1 MADTTTT
8 SSKQGA
14 EDEETHAFLS
24 KDYAN
29 TFERKTWKAAD
40 EDEDNDTSAFD
51 EGQEDGQGD
60 SQDGTESKFAVPKK
74 VKRRLASL
82 CMLACLCG
90 FVAII
95 VTGSWLAAA
104 DVNASASSTQIA
116 GYALLTVA
124 GILLLLVLVLCCV
137 SCLSSC
143 ARGGGGGGGGSGLFG
158 GSSSVF
164 RDEYDADDVHQRR
177 LRPRFIFKVW
187 GDEMRMDLYQH
198 EQLLKGTMKPLP
210 KPVLTGLAK
219 ALKAKRDKTKKQHE
233 ALELALEQRVT
244 KLLEDPEQ
252 DPLQVVRDLRKRVY
266 VVDFISGTTSV
277 EDFASQITLVCKV
290 ANSKQDLIVFRISS
304 PGGYVSEYGLAASH
318 LVRVRELGFRTIA
331 CVDSVAASGGFMLC
345 CVCDEIYAAPFAF
358 VGSIGVITYVPN
370 LDRLAKDTLKI
381 DVHQFTAGK
390 HKRTVDM
397 FGPVTEEGKQ
407 KLQEELTL
415 MHQEFKNHVQKQRGS
430 KLKRP
435 IDEVATGE
443 AWLAVNALELGLVD
457 RLVTSDQVLL
467 GYSKEYDVLVLCEF
481 QQPKSQGLRE
491 MLGVG
496 ANTALGLGNS
506 VSKLASTLL
515 VGGEPTQQRHKFEMV

>member
-1 MADTTTT
+1 MADTAPTASGTN
-8 SSKQGA
+8 SKRQA

-29 TFERKTWKAAD
+29 AFERKTWKAAD
-40 EDEDNDTSAFD
+40 EDGDNDTMAFD
-51 EGQEDGQGD
+51 EHEDEQEDGQD
-60 SQDGTESKFAVPKK
+60 DSKFAVPKK
-74 VKRRLASL
+74 IKRRLASL

-90 FVAII
+90 FVAVV

-104 DVNASASSTQIA
+104 DANAGASSTQIA

-124 GILLLLVLVLCCV
+124 GILLLLVLAVCCV

-143 ARGGGGGGGGSGLFG
+143 GRGGGGGGGGLFG
-158 GSSSVF
+158 GNSSIF

-210 KPVLTGLAK
+210 KPVLTGLSK
-219 ALKAKRDKTKKQHE
+219 ALKAKRERTKKQNE
-233 ALELALEQRVT
+233 ALELALEQRVA

-266 VVDFISGTTSV
+266 VVDFVSGATSV
-277 EDFASQITLVCKV
+277 EDFAAQITLVCKV
-290 ANSKQDLIVFRISS
+290 ANCKQDLIVFRISS

-397 FGPVTEEGKQ
+397 FGPVTEEGKH

-467 GYSKEYDVLVLCEF
+467 GYSKEYDVLVVCEF
-481 QQPKSQGLRE
+481 QQPKSQGLRD

-496 ANTALGLGNS
+496 AATARGLGSS

-515 VGGEPTQQRHKFEMV
+515 VGDAEPRHKFEMV